1 MDAVIS
7 EFTAIATIA
16 IALFGAVI
24 CWTQS
29 RFQKVY
35 RSFSLF
41 LLFVALN
48 NLPSAIERALEL
60 AQFQHTDLSF
70 LPLSLFSSLS
80 LAPSF
85 WLYVHVLTS
94 NDQNRPN
101 YLSIHMVLPS
111 LAGLAGLALW
121 FVPFDMQTA
130 MLRDDL
136 TSISD
141 WAITV
146 FAFVGILEL
155 TAYVQLAIYVVLVV
169 RRLLHYR
176 QQLKDVYASTEQHEL
191 NWIIVI
197 GLFSFVFWLVQ
208 LQGLLALLGIYEALF
223 SPVLYSV
230 AGFAL
235 FCTAAFWGLRQR
247 PALVAN
253 NDDNFQAEQEN
264 RKYENSALTAD
275 ALERIENRLRAA
287 MRDEQLHK
295 NPNLSLW
302 DLAQHVGASPNYISQ
317 TLNTV
322 MNQNF
327 FDFVNSY
334 RIEDAKHLLAH
345 SEASVLAITYDV
357 GFNSRS
363 SFYMAF
369 KKVTGHTPSAYRKNC
384 PNGHNETTS

>member
-7 EFTAIATIA
+7 EITAIATIS

-48 NLPSAIERALEL
+48 NLPTAAERVLEL
-60 AQFQHTDLSF
+60 AQYKHTDLSF
-70 LPLSLFSSLS
+70 LPISLFSSLS

-94 NDQNRPN
+94 RDQKRPN
-101 YLSIHMVLPS
+101 NLHIHMVLPG
-111 LAGLAGLALW
+111 LAVLAGLALW
-121 FVPFDMQTA
+121 FVPFDIQTA
-130 MLRDDL
+130 LLRNEL

-141 WAITV
+141 WAIAV

-155 TAYVQLAIYVVLVV
+155 TAYIQLAIYVVLVV
-169 RRLLHYR
+169 RRLLRYR

-197 GLFSFVFWLVQ
+197 GLLAFVFWLVQ
-208 LQGLLALLGIYEALF
+208 LQGLLALLGMYEALF
-223 SPVLYSV
+223 SPALFSL

-253 NDDNFQAEQEN
+253 IADNFQAEQEN
-264 RKYENSALTAD
+264 QKYENSALTAD
-275 ALERIENRLRAA
+275 ALERIENKLRTA
-287 MRDEQLHK
+287 MHDDHLHK

-322 MNQNF
+322 MKQNF
-327 FDFVNSY
+327 FDFVNSF

-345 SEASVLAITYDV
+345 SENTVLTITYDV

-363 SFYMAF
+363 SFYTAF
-369 KKVTGHTPSAYRKNC
+369 KKVTGQTPSAYRKNC
-384 PNGHNETTS
+384 PNGHKETTS